1 MALAKSYPFA
11 APGQS
16 YLFRDGAAAPS
27 DPALSAP
34 DLYDGRTAVIAHGS
48 NRAPDQLLRKFGAGA
63 EIPVIRAWL
72 ADYDVVF
79 SAHVTSYGSIAANLR
94 HAPGVRACVFV
105 TWLTAG
111 QLTRMHE
118 TELGGENYFYGCLD
132 RIDLALELGP
142 LGGLRAARVYLSSR
156 GCVAVRGKP
165 LGLAAVEARGRAHA
179 AWRQDG
185 VQETLR
191 QRHRADEELDDFIL
205 RNIRDR
211 PRRTVLI
218 AEMGA
223 QAIPAAAPHFRAI
236 DV

>member
-1 MALAKSYPFA
+1 MPWPLPTSDPERLALAKSYPFA

-34 DLYDGRTAVIAHGS
+34 ELYDGRTAVIAHGS

-79 SAHVTSYGSIAANLR
+79 SAHVTSYGSIAANLQ

-118 TELGGENYFYGCLD
+118 TELGGENYF
-132 RIDLALELGP
+132 
-142 LGGLRAARVYLSSR
+142 
-156 GCVAVRGKP
+156 
-165 LGLAAVEARGRAHA
+165 
-179 AWRQDG
+179 
-185 VQETLR
+185 
-191 QRHRADEELDDFIL
+191 
-205 RNIRDR
+205 
-211 PRRTVLI
+211 
-218 AEMGA
+218 
-223 QAIPAAAPHFRAI
+223 
-236 DV
+236 